1 MTFAIDYA
9 GMLTGRHIDDPDL
22 PTPFV
27 YIDRDVLH
35 ANIDR
40 MAANAARHG
49 VALRPHTK
57 SHKIAEI
64 AQLQL
69 AAGANGLT
77 VAKLTEALALADAG
91 VPGDVLIAQPYTGGD
106 RRDWRLELARDRR
119 VIVCVDSI
127 EAVRGLG
134 TPVEVAVIVDTG
146 YGRLGLPPD
155 EARAARNRGR
165 GAHGVT
171 LAGIRSHSRRGL
183 QCARRRAAR
192 AQVASHDA
200 GIMRELAA
208 SLRAAGQECA
218 LVSVGST
225 PGTAD
230 LGQDVDFA
238 GITEWRPGNYVFYD
252 GMQVSIGVAGE
263 ADCALTAVVSVISAP
278 RPGRAMIDAGKKLLT
293 ASADPQRTGFGR
305 VVGRPESRSTTCRRS
320 AAGSPTP
327 RRWPSATRLQ
337 VMPNHSCEL
346 PNLVEAV
353 AHGRDGVIEGVWTPV
368 GRGKLW

>member
-27 YIDRDVLH
+27 YIDRDVLQ
-35 ANIDR
+35 ANIDG

-155 EARAARNRGR
+155 EARALAL
-165 GAHGVT
+165 AAAALDGVT
-171 LAGIRSHSRRGL
+171 LAGIRSHAGEAYGAL
-183 QCARRRAAR
+183 DPAAR

-230 LGQDVDFA
+230 LGRDVDFT

-278 RPGRAMIDAGKKLLT
+278 RPGRALIDAGKKLLT
-293 ASADPQRTGFGR
+293 ASADPQRAGFGR
-305 VVGRPESRSTTCRRS
+305 VVGRPDVEIDNLSEECGWLAHT
-320 AAGSPTP
+320 APLAVGD
-327 RRWPSATRLQ
+327 RLQ
-337 VMPNHSCEL
+337 VIPNHSCEL

-353 AHGRDGVIEGVWTPV
+353 AHGRDGVIEGMWTPV